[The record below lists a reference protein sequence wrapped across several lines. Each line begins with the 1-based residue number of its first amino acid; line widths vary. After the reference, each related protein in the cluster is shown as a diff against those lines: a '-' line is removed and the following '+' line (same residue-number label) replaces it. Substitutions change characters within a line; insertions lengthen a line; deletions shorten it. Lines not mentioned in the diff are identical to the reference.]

1 MFHRTVGQGQRSGA
15 KIRHAAAILAEQLN
29 GAAVGAAKVIQVHF
43 RQQGGIL
50 GNIDGKV
57 VRINF
62 QIGIFSAY
70 ITNCFRHA
78 EEIDQVIP
86 FMDQVDGHAAAQG
99 LVGTVHR
106 AVIHPRPPVRQVGGT
121 DHPRTVGAQAGQV
134 IFQRQ
139 HGAAPAH
146 GCSHIGF
153 LPGGQQGGKVYIRL
167 LGGNNGLFDKQR
179 VCQAANFLQC
189 LRVQA
194 GGVGDKRQI
203 VVRQGGGILQGGEL
217 AVQQF
222 CRAGAQRAG

>member
-1 MFHRTVGQGQRSGA
+1 
-15 KIRHAAAILAEQLN
+15 
-29 GAAVGAAKVIQVHF
+29 
-43 RQQGGIL
+43 
-50 GNIDGKV
+50 
-57 VRINF
+57 
-62 QIGIFSAY
+62 
-70 ITNCFRHA
+70 
-78 EEIDQVIP
+78 
-86 FMDQVDGHAAAQG
+86 MDQVDGHAAAQG

-121 DHPRTVGAQAGQV
+121 DHPAHCKGAGRAV

-146 GCSHIGF
+146 GCATYGF
-153 LPGGQQGGKVYIRL
+153 CPGGQQGGKVYIRL

-217 AVQQF
+217 AVQQLR
-222 CRAGAQRAG
+222 RAGAQRGGLNHCAAHQPAAPARAVRRSPSDFSNAGPDGPQTVNGSQAGDPLLVRR